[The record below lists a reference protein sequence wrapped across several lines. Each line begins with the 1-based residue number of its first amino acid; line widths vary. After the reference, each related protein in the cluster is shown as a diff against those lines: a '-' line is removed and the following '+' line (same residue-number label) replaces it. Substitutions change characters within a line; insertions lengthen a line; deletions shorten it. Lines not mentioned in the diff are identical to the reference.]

1 MDGDAEANLAY
12 YCLHR
17 LHILPSEMLSLPR
30 RERAFLMAAIEV
42 YAEAQ
47 REKEKEI
54 NDKAKVR

>member
-47 REKEKEI
+47 KKEKQDTENRI
-54 NDKAKVR
+54 KGR

>member
-1 MDGDAEANLAY
+1 MEAGLAY

-17 LHILPSEMLSLPR
+17 LHILPSVTLSLPR
-30 RERAFLMAAIEV
+30 KERAFLMAAIDV

-54 NDKAKVR
+54 EKKPGR